1 MDYICEGKGKGT
13 MRQLLQ
19 SRLSSVEG
27 FRCRHPDRLTVTVMG
42 ERDTEAMCAQKGK
55 WTQGEGAGRLAQEVI
70 SNLSEGR
77 GRRHGWNSP
86 QATYEQCDYQL
97 RSVHLTVGPP

>member
-42 ERDTEAMCAQKGK
+42 EREIQKPRVPRRGSGLREK
-55 WTQGEGAGRLAQEVI
+55 VQGGWRRRSSATSQRAGGAATGGTVPRLPTSSVI
-70 SNLSEGR
+70 TN
-77 GRRHGWNSP
+77 
-86 QATYEQCDYQL
+86 
-97 RSVHLTVGPP
+97 